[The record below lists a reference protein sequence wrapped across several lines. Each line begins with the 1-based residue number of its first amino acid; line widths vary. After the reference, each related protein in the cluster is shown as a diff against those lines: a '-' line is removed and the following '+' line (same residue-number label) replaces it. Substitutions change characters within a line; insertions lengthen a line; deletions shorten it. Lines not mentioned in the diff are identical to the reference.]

1 MPETIPDPP
10 QVPGRTAP
18 DASPEVPVWA
28 PSGADVSQSN
38 LAGFVARLRSDVPA
52 LADLDVRDYE
62 RLHAWSIAEPAAFW
76 AAVWEYADVVS
87 DTGADGRAWDAV
99 LAGGERMQPPGDA
112 DGPRWFVGARLN
124 YAENLLRPRAGIAD
138 DAPALIAWGE
148 RGRRDARSWGALRT
162 EVAALAAALRADG
175 VGPGDR
181 VAAYLPNACEAVVA
195 MLAAVSVGAI
205 WSSCSPDF
213 GVDGVVDRFG
223 QIAPVVLFATS
234 GYEYGGKWHDT
245 RERATEIAR
254 RIPTARRVVV
264 VRPETAYADA
274 RAAAAA
280 APDPPAAVEPDT
292 TPSATAWDT
301 YLAPHAGAAPAY
313 ARLPFAH
320 PLAVL
325 YSSGTTGLPKGIVHS
340 AGGTL
345 LQHVKEL
352 ALHTDLRAGDRLFY
366 YTTLGWMMWNW
377 SVSALALG
385 GTLVLYD
392 GHPTS
397 PTPDMLWDM
406 AAAEQVA
413 VFGTSAR
420 YLTLLEQAGAAPHA
434 THTLG
439 ALRAVLSTGSPLAP
453 ESYDY
458 VAERVKPGVRLSSIS
473 GGTDIVSCFALGL
486 PTLPVWRGELQCL
499 GLGMA
504 VDVVND
510 DGQSLGPGAAGE
522 LVCTQPFP
530 SMPVAFWNDPDGTR
544 YRAAYF
550 EQIPGVW
557 RHGDWAELTAHETG
571 FGTQRGLIIH
581 GRSDATLN
589 VGGVRIGTAEL
600 YRQAEQVPGVL
611 EALAVEQRLG
621 VGVGAASRL
630 VLFVRLADGRTLDRA
645 LADAIRARLRAQ
657 LTPHHVPRV
666 IVAVPDLPRTRNGK
680 LSELAARDAVHG
692 REVKNT
698 GALANPEVLAHF
710 RDRPELRGA

>member
-1 MPETIPDPP
+1 MSIATL
-10 QVPGRTAP
+10 AP
-18 DASPEVPVWA
+18 ASGPAADVPVWT
-28 PSGADVSQSN
+28 PSDADIARSN
-38 LAGFVARLRSDVPA
+38 LARFVAGLRARVPA
-52 LADLDVRDYE
+52 LADLDVREYE
-62 RLHAWSIAEPAAFW
+62 RLHAWSVAEPAAFW
-76 AAVWEYADVVS
+76 RAMWEYADVV
-87 DTGADGRAWDAV
+87 ADRGPEDCAWDAV
-99 LAGGERMQPPGDA
+99 CVGGDRMVPPNAA

-124 YAENLLRPRAGIAD
+124 YAENLLRPRTGVAD

-148 RGRRDARSWGALRT
+148 RGRSATRSWGALRA

-175 VGPGDR
+175 VGVGDR

-195 MLAAVSVGAI
+195 MLAAASVGAV

-213 GVDGVVDRFG
+213 GTDGVVDRFG
-223 QIAPVVLFATS
+223 QIAPAVLFVAE
-234 GYEYGGKWHDT
+234 GYEYSGKWHDT
-245 RERATEIAR
+245 RPRVAEIAARLPSVR
-254 RIPTARRVVV
+254 RMVVV
-264 VRPETAYADA
+264 P
-274 RAAAAA
+274 RAATTDGSGDT
-280 APDPPAAVEPDT
+280 DPLAHATPAHA
-292 TPSATAWDT
+292 TPWDA
-301 YLAPHAGAAPAY
+301 YLAPYAGAAPTF

-385 GTLVLYD
+385 ATLVLYD
-392 GHPTS
+392 GNPTHPAHEV
-397 PTPDMLWDM
+397 LWEM
-406 AAAEQVA
+406 ADAERVT

-420 YLTLLEQAGAAPHA
+420 YLALLEQAGADPRA
-434 THTLG
+434 THSLG

-458 VAERVKPGVRLSSIS
+458 IAERIKPGIRVSSIS
-473 GGTDIVSCFALGL
+473 GGTDIVSCFALGA

-504 VDVVND
+504 VDVVD
-510 DGQSLGPGAAGE
+510 DEGRSLGPGVAGE
-522 LVCTQPFP
+522 LVCTRPFP
-530 SMPVAFWNDPDGTR
+530 SMPVAFWNDPDGAK

-557 RHGDWAELTAHETG
+557 RHGDWAELTVHDVAG
-571 FGTQRGLIIH
+571 GQQRGLVIH

-589 VGGVRIGTAEL
+589 PGGVRIGTAEL
-600 YRQAEQVPGVL
+600 YRQAEQVEGVL
-611 EALAVEQRLG
+611 EALAVEQQLG
-621 VGVGAASRL
+621 SGIARTSRL
-630 VLFVRLADGRTLDRA
+630 VLFVRLAEGVTLTRA
-645 LADAIRARLRAQ
+645 LGSDIRTRIRERLTA
-657 LTPHHVPRV
+657 HHVPRV
-666 IVAVPDLPRTRNGK
+666 VIAVPDLPRTRNGK
-680 LSELAARDAVHG
+680 LSELAAREAVHG

-710 RDRPELRGA
+710 RDRPELRGG